1 MKEPD
6 PHHLLIRHPVW
17 WMLVL
22 FVVFLA
28 QLFVVP
34 YWRGHAEYA
43 VGIAAAASFSG
54 MGLLLAWV
62 YRRWFLYV
70 TVGLI
75 VVDLLQSTSFL
86 IGSHRQSNG
95 ILPIVIGVAAIVG
108 AIVLAK
114 RRSRPPKP
122 EAALAGSASGGSGP
136 INRWLDHGAAVAFTG
151 GFLLNIVPGPFPIVA
166 LKDVAELRYSLV
178 ATAGI
183 LLVFYLIMFAFI
195 ELPLIGYFVAPDR
208 TADAAHRF
216 HAWLMMSLHRFG
228 VYGLGVGG
236 VYLIVRGIL
245 TLAG

>member
-1 MKEPD
+1 
-6 PHHLLIRHPVW
+6 V
-17 WMLVL
+17 
-22 FVVFLA
+22 
-28 QLFVVP
+28 
-34 YWRGHAEYA
+34 AEL
-43 VGIAAAASFSG
+43 
-54 MGLLLAWV
+54 LLLAVASAV
-62 YRRWFLYV
+62 YPLLLAIALIAIGAEHPRRLLAGFLAGGLLATM

-75 VVDLLQSTSFL
+75 VVHLLQSTSFL

-95 ILPIVIGVAAIVG
+95 VLPILIGAAAVVAAIV
-108 AIVLAK
+108 LAE

-122 EAALAGSASGGSGP
+122 EAALAGSASGGSGR
-136 INRWLDHGAAVAFTG
+136 INRWLDHGAAVACAG

-166 LKDVAELRYSLV
+166 LKDVAELHYSLV

-236 VYLIVRGIL
+236 VYLIVRGVL